1 MALYELVLI
10 MGKNLA
16 AEEVDKNIIKISNAL
31 KDNDGYLISK
41 EYWGLRKLASKIKKH
56 TYGHYCLLNIECSV
70 KVRKELERLIK
81 INENI
86 IRNTFF
92 ALNKKPTKPS
102 RLAVSDSAKSYK
114 PNKSIYQKTEVDD
127 FIEKLVIN
135 Q

>member
-16 AEEVDKNIIKISNAL
+16 VEEVDKNIDKISSDL
-31 KDNDGYLISK
+31 KENGGELISK
-41 EYWGLRKLASKIKKH
+41 EYWGLKRLASKIKKYN
-56 TYGHYCLLNIECSV
+56 YGHYSLLNIDCSV
-70 KVRKELERLIK
+70 KARNELERLIK

-86 IRNTFF
+86 VRNIFF
-92 ALNKKPTKPS
+92 KLDKKPTTPS
-102 RLAVSDSAKSYK
+102 RLAVSDSAKNYK
-114 PNKSIYQKTEVDD
+114 SGKSIYQKTEVDD

>member
-1 MALYELVLI
+1 

-16 AEEVDKNIIKISNAL
+16 AEEVDKNISRVSDAL
-31 KDNDGYLISK
+31 KENEGNLISK

-56 TYGHYCLLNIECSV
+56 TYAHYCLLNIECSV
-70 KVRKELERLIK
+70 KAKNELERLIK

-86 IRNTFF
+86 VRNIFF
-92 ALNKKPTKPS
+92 VLPKRPTTPS
-102 RLAVSDSAKSYK
+102 RLAASDSAKNYK
-114 PNKSIYQKTEVDD
+114 PNKSIYQRTEVDD